1 MSSQASNPSSTSNP
15 LITALIPSSTS
26 SPVITASNPS
36 SSSSLLITTFNFST
50 ASSTAITAQ
59 PAPVPVSKSA
69 NKIGTKPKGKKK
81 NEVPTSPKSFPHEQT
96 KIELDILRTKLK
108 QTVTSLKDSNDMNS
122 ILTSR
127 NKLFEEK
134 RDLDAHANLFSG
146 PSPQPSPPDLRTA
159 STQPP
164 PPPAAPVSSPAAPP
178 SSASQTFELLIQL
191 ELKSLRPSSLP
202 PTSSPT
208 PAPCP
213 SPPPLLSSD
222 AIASSLLVL
231 QGSLTHI
238 MSTISHLTNQV
249 QIIDSK
255 ISKLPANPP
264 TKATEA
270 PSSSCSSSS
279 QTPSNIPKRT
289 ATTTTIL
296 PQPPSKSSP
305 TPIPPSSIP
314 RSSSTSPRSA
324 TPSEP
329 SGSPTSS
336 SKVPIYNPKIPPPK
350 LNLHFQKFDR
360 TIPPQPKSAPRK
372 GLVATPYPLPR
383 PFLLPTPLQSL
394 LDLQLPPKKSSKSLP
409 LRSKKKRRRKD
420 PEHPSHDNPSIT
432 KPDITDILDDIFNT
446 YLLK

>member
-1 MSSQASNPSSTSNP
+1 
-15 LITALIPSSTS
+15 
-26 SPVITASNPS
+26 
-36 SSSSLLITTFNFST
+36 
-50 ASSTAITAQ
+50 
-59 PAPVPVSKSA
+59 
-69 NKIGTKPKGKKK
+69 
-81 NEVPTSPKSFPHEQT
+81 
-96 KIELDILRTKLK
+96 
-108 QTVTSLKDSNDMNS
+108 
-122 ILTSR
+122 
-127 NKLFEEK
+127 
-134 RDLDAHANLFSG
+134 
-146 PSPQPSPPDLRTA
+146 
-159 STQPP
+159 
-164 PPPAAPVSSPAAPP
+164 
-178 SSASQTFELLIQL
+178 
-191 ELKSLRPSSLP
+191 
-202 PTSSPT
+202 
-208 PAPCP
+208 
-213 SPPPLLSSD
+213 
-222 AIASSLLVL
+222 
-231 QGSLTHI
+231 

-296 PQPPSKSSP
+296 PQSPSKSSP

-336 SKVPIYNPKIPPPK
+336 SKVPIYNPKIPSPK

-409 LRSKKKRRRKD
+409 RRSKKKRRRKD